1 MYLSIV
7 TTTFNSEQTIDEF
20 FKKVRL
26 TLSELKILKSEII
39 IVDDGSNDKTIQKLK
54 TIKENNQN
62 LTVISLS
69 KNYGHHKALM
79 TGLKEAVG
87 DFIFLIDSDLEE
99 NPSFLKNFFDVIK
112 DYDFVYGIQK
122 KRSAGLITNFLG
134 NAFYNFFNLIS
145 YNKIPNNLTTM
156 TLMRKKVMKELT
168 KFNENEVFFHGLLHT
183 IGFTKKEILIEKVFK
198 GSSEYTFAK
207 KIELFFDAITAFSS
221 IPLKLFFYFGFVIT
235 LFSSLYAFYILF
247 AYFTLKITVPGFTTL
262 LILILFFGGVITLGI
277 GILGIYIHR
286 IFLEVKKR
294 PIVTIKD
301 KF

>member
-7 TTTFNSEQTIDEF
+7 TTTYNSEQTIEEF
-20 FKKVRL
+20 ISKVKL
-26 TLSELKILKSEII
+26 TLSELKISQSEII
-39 IVDDGSNDKTIQKLK
+39 IVDDGSNDKTVQKLK
-54 TIKENNQN
+54 AIKKNNEN
-62 LTVISLS
+62 LTVLSLS

-79 TGLKEAVG
+79 TGLKESNG

-99 NPSFLKNFFDVIK
+99 NPILLKKFFETIK
-112 DYDFVYGIQK
+112 DFDFVYGIQK
-122 KRSAGLITNFLG
+122 KRSAGFITNLLG
-134 NAFYNFFNLIS
+134 KLFYNFFNIIS

-156 TLMRKKVMKELT
+156 TLMRKKVMTELT
-168 KFNENEVFFHGLLHT
+168 KFNENEIFFHGLLHT

-221 IPLKLFFYFGFVIT
+221 IPLKLFFYFGSIIT
-235 LFSSLYAFYILF
+235 LFSLFYTFYILF
-247 AYFTLKITVPGFTTL
+247 LYFTMKITVPGFTTL

-277 GILGIYIHR
+277 GILGIYIHK

>member
-7 TTTFNSEQTIDEF
+7 TTTYNSEQTIDKF
-20 FKKVRL
+20 FNKVQS

-79 TGLKEAVG
+79 TGLKEAAG

-99 NPSFLKNFFDVIK
+99 NPFLLKDFFEELK
-112 DYDFVYGIQK
+112 QYDFVYGIQK
-122 KRSAGLITNFLG
+122 KRSAGFLTNLLG
-134 NAFYNFFNLIS
+134 KTFYNFFNLIS
-145 YNKIPNNLTTM
+145 YQKIPNNLTTM
-156 TLMRKKVMKELT
+156 TLMRKKVVNELT
-168 KFNENEVFFHGLLHT
+168 KFHENEIFFHGLLHT
-183 IGFTKKEILIEKVFK
+183 IGFSKKEILIDKVFK
-198 GSSEYTFAK
+198 GSSEYTLTK

-221 IPLKLFFYFGFVIT
+221 IPLKLFFYFGFIIT
-235 LFSSLYAFYILF
+235 LFSSFYAFYILF
-247 AYFTLKITVPGFTTL
+247 AYFTMKITVPGFTTL